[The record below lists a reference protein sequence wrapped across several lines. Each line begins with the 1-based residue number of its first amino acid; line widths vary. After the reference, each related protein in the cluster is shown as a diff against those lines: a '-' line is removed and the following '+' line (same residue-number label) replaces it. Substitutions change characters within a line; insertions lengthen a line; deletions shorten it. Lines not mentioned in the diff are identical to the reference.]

1 MQGAHSSPH
10 PDAALVIQRW
20 NSWVRVLWPASG
32 ETRWVDL
39 GEEGYE
45 ILPAEDLEG
54 AVAQPAPPT
63 TRAPRRG
70 PR

>member
-1 MQGAHSSPH
+1 MQTAQNPSPH

-20 NSWVRVLWPASG
+20 NSWVRVLWPSTG

-45 ILPAEDLEG
+45 LVAEAEEG
-54 AVAQPAPPT
+54 EQL
-63 TRAPRRG
+63 G
-70 PR
+70 S

>member
-1 MQGAHSSPH
+1 MQGARPSPH

-20 NSWVRVLWPASG
+20 HSWVRVLWPATG

-45 ILPAEDLEG
+45 VLASADERS
-54 AVAQPAPPT
+54 VAGP
-63 TRAPRRG
+63 RSSAPR
-70 PR
+70 PLA